1 MKKIKSFLF
10 SMLFKIGQR
19 FLIFFSRISKII
31 YWQKIH
37 IDEISITPSL
47 LIENN
52 PMYLS
57 FKVEGCYKIN
67 IKSIGSFV
75 GTKKVIKI
83 NTPSTGELEI
93 KFYGRNKKEK
103 RKIRFEV
110 VKFQNVKIPEKLE
123 ISPFKMLQN
132 EQFKN
137 LNRVDLVYGIKSFEN
152 SINEQLYRNKIINE
166 NLKNNR
172 LNIFQNA
179 KPSLNKELEVKKI
192 NIKID
197 KSIIESYE
205 KNIL

>member
-1 MKKIKSFLF
+1 M
-10 SMLFKIGQR
+10 
-19 FLIFFSRISKII
+19 
-31 YWQKIH
+31 
-37 IDEISITPSL
+37 
-47 LIENN
+47 
-52 PMYLS
+52 
-57 FKVEGCYKIN
+57 
-67 IKSIGSFV
+67 
-75 GTKKVIKI
+75 IKI

>member
-1 MKKIKSFLF
+1 MKKIKFFLF
-10 SMLFKIGQR
+10 SILFKIGQR
-19 FLIFFSRISKII
+19 FLIFFSRIAKII
-31 YWQKIH
+31 YWQKIQVE
-37 IDEISITPSL
+37 EIRINPAL

-57 FKVEGCYKIN
+57 FKIEGCYKIK
-67 IKSIGSFV
+67 IKSVGSFV
-75 GTKKVIKI
+75 GTEKVVKI

-123 ISPFKMLQN
+123 ISPFKVLQN

-166 NLKNNR
+166 NLKNNI
-172 LNIFQNA
+172 LNVFQNT